1 MIRLVMV
8 LVMIVP
14 ATAWYAGR
22 ILWAVRRAAPDMRRT
37 CEQAPRA
44 WAAFLLR
51 VAGVEV
57 VLENVDL
64 IPTGRPRILVANHV
78 SWFDVLALAAYMP
91 GRYVFVA
98 KKELQRVPMFGRA
111 AHACG
116 HVFIDRQDRS
126 QAVEALRSARQNL
139 EEESLTIIIF
149 PEGTRSATGALQE
162 FKKGAFVLAIQTGTD
177 VLPAAISGSRRV
189 MRKGSLL
196 IRSGTIR
203 VRFGEPIPT
212 TAYDMTQRN
221 ELTRVAR
228 EALLAL
234 QSGERA

>member
-1 MIRLVMV
+1 MIRLLMV
-8 LVMIVP
+8 LVVIVP

-22 ILWAVRRAAPDMRRT
+22 ILWAVRRSAPDMRCT
-37 CEQAPRA
+37 CEQVPRE

-51 VAGVEV
+51 VAGVDV
-57 VLENVDL
+57 VLENEDV
-64 IPTGRPRILVANHV
+64 IRTGRPRILVANHV

-98 KKELQRVPMFGRA
+98 KKELERVPMFGKA
-111 AHACG
+111 ARECG
-116 HVFIDRQDRS
+116 HVFVDRQDRS
-126 QAVEALRSARQNL
+126 QAVEALSLARRNL
-139 EEESLTIIIF
+139 EDESLTIIIF

-177 VLPAAISGSRRV
+177 VVPAAISGSRRIL
-189 MRKGSLL
+189 RKGSLL

-212 TAYDMTQRN
+212 ASYDMAQRN

-234 QSGERA
+234 QSGQRG